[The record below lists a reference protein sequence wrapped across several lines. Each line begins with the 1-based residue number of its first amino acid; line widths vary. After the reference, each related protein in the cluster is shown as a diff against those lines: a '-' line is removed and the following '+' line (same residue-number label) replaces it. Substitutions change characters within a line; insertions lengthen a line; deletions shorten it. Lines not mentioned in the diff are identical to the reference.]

1 MWTVCLK
8 MRSTIANSL
17 LLLALAAFA
26 GCGHKTT
33 PADGTLVN
41 AYVDLRVASAEFGEM
56 SPAARIAR
64 TEVLKKYGYTAA
76 TFDSAIAKM
85 KRDPD
90 AWEPFQE
97 AVSVR
102 LDSLSLQQGVDVPR
116 APRRPVK
123 IPGMPI
129 RRNAPPPPPPSG
141 ESRR

>member
-26 GCGHKTT
+26 GCGHKPT

-64 TEVLKKYGYTAA
+64 TEVSEEIRLYRG
-76 TFDSAIAKM
+76 DVRLRDRKM

-102 LDSLSLQQGVDVPR
+102 LDLLSLQQEWMCR
-116 APRRPVK
+116 ALRADR
-123 IPGMPI
+123 
-129 RRNAPPPPPPSG
+129 
-141 ESRR
+141 